1 MRARRRPP
9 SLLASA
15 GLQAINW
22 TAAHA
27 TVARGRLV
35 VPASAAG
42 AFFLGD
48 EAD

>member
-9 SLLASA
+9 TLLASA
-15 GLQAINW
+15 GHYR
-22 TAAHA
+22 TAARA

-42 AFFLGD
+42 ACFLGD